1 MAVARVLTSVGK
13 SLTSVPDESRLSAPE
28 GRGTGPPFSALTVS
42 ASNHGRDVGLIKYV
56 GESIGFRM
64 LNGCM

>member
-1 MAVARVLTSVGK
+1 MAVARVLTSVRK
-13 SLTSVPDESRLSAPE
+13 SLTSVPDESAPE